1 MAANQEQVTQR
12 ELAKRTRRSFLALGL
27 AAAAGASG
35 WEWLRSGSDDEGLP
49 VPFRRVLEFNKAVT
63 EKVLFRDSH
72 LAPTYPPPRSQT
84 IRPNGSIGLDGVVD
98 LRAWRLALTKLDGK
112 KPEHSITL
120 DEIKRLPRA
129 EHVTEFK
136 CVEGWSR
143 VVHWAGVRLADF
155 IRRYAAN
162 CLQAKYV
169 SLATPDGAYYVAID
183 MPSALHPQTLL
194 CYEMNGAPLTAEHG
208 APLRLVIPVKYGI
221 KSIKRI
227 GAIAFRNDRPHD
239 YWAEQGYDFYAA
251 L

>member
-1 MAANQEQVTQR
+1 MATER
-12 ELAKRTRRSFLALGL
+12 EIAKRTRRSFLALGL

-35 WEWLRSGSDDEGLP
+35 WEWLRSSRDDGGIP
-49 VPFRRVLEFNKAVT
+49 VPFRRVLEFNRAVT
-63 EKVLFRDSH
+63 EKVLFSDSH
-72 LAPTYPPPRSQT
+72 LAPTYSQSRSQD
-84 IRPNGSIGLDGVVD
+84 IRPNGLIGLDDEVNVRD
-98 LRAWRLALTKLDGK
+98 WRLALTKLDGK
-112 KPEHSITL
+112 KPARLITL

-143 VVHWAGVRLADF
+143 VVHWAGVRLSDFTQRCADD
-155 IRRYAAN
+155 

-169 SLATPDGAYYVAID
+169 SLATPDGAYYVGID

-194 CYEMNGAPLTAEHG
+194 CYEMNDEPLTPEHG

-227 GAIAFRNDRPHD
+227 GTIAYRSDRPHD

>member
-1 MAANQEQVTQR
+1 MATER
-12 ELAKRTRRSFLALGL
+12 EIAVRTRRSFLALGL

-35 WEWLRSGSDDEGLP
+35 WEWLRSRRDDGGIP
-49 VPFRRVLEFNKAVT
+49 ASFRRVLEFNQAVT
-63 EKVLFRDSH
+63 EKVLFSDSH
-72 LAPTYPPPRSQT
+72 LAPTYPQSQSQS
-84 IRPNGSIGLDGVVD
+84 IRPNGSIGLDGEVNV
-98 LRAWRLALTKLDGK
+98 REWRLELTSVDHKRL
-112 KPEHSITL
+112 ITL
-120 DEIKRLPRA
+120 DEIKRLPKA

-143 VVHWAGVRLADF
+143 IVHWAGVRLSDF
-155 IRRYAAN
+155 TQSYAADS
-162 CLQAKYV
+162 LRAKYV

-194 CYEMNGAPLTAEHG
+194 CYEMNGEPLNAAHG

-227 GAIAFRNDRPHD
+227 GSIAFKNDRPHD

>member
-1 MAANQEQVTQR
+1 MAAKQEQVTER

-35 WEWLRSGSDDEGLP
+35 WEWLRSRQDDDGIP
-49 VPFRRVLEFNKAVT
+49 ASFRRVLEFNQAVT
-63 EKVLFRDSH
+63 ERALFRDSH
-72 LAPTYPPPRSQT
+72 LAPTYPESRSQN
-84 IRPNGSIGLDGVVD
+84 IRPNGAIGLDDEVNV
-98 LRAWRLALTKLDGK
+98 REWRLALTKLDGK
-112 KPEHSITL
+112 KPDRLITL
-120 DEIKRLPRA
+120 DEIKRLPKA
-129 EHVTEFK
+129 QHITEFK

-143 VVHWAGVRLADF
+143 VVHWAGVRLSDF
-155 IRRYAAN
+155 TRCYAAD
-162 CLQAKYV
+162 CLKAKYV
-169 SLATPDGAYYVAID
+169 SLATPDGAYYVGID

-194 CYEMNGAPLTAEHG
+194 CYEMNGEPLTPEHG

-227 GAIAFRNDRPHD
+227 GSIVFRNDRPHD